1 MGIALRKDRRLD
13 MEEPVLKYTSG
24 TKGDHPLFGYRNNG
38 HLKNWF
44 SAQSTY
50 FRVGKY
56 EQYYRELQI
65 RKSKN
70 MVSKNLENGFNSVV
84 E

>member
-1 MGIALRKDRRLD
+1 

-38 HLKNWF
+38 HLKIGFLHNPLIF
-44 SAQSTY
+44 
-50 FRVGKY
+50 VLGKY

-70 MVSKNLENGFNSVV
+70 MVSKNLENGFNLVV